1 MAILAAVESR
11 ATRDP
16 LHLENVS
23 DYLGAP
29 ERRFFGEGYKRAGH
43 RLSGITSGQEA
54 AIGDT
59 AATPTVTG
67 TAAVTYPADWSRKG
81 TVDQKPHLSTIDV
94 LLLGVQL
101 TEALLSRH
109 RGLTEEDFRGS
120 WLRRVRIKAGATP
133 VEDDL
138 AAVPVA
144 ARLGTEEPSP
154 DAGRTVSVV
163 DATVGA
169 LTIRV
174 ELDHPD
180 VRRTPGRPHAT
191 TGPDRPFGDAYRQR
205 RQSVEDVYVAPGR
218 DRATALVRLTA
229 WEPAA
234 APGSGTEGGYQPSAG
249 LIDAFVVALQLG
261 QVLLYELDG
270 VSRADSDTLWMR
282 STLLEASSPQRPL
295 TAPDGGR
302 HPVTAELRDATRL
315 TTRHGDTWRRADIA
329 AELAGVSVICSV
341 AHRLPA

>member
-1 MAILAAVESR
+1 MAILAASESN

-16 LHLENVS
+16 LHLDNVS

-29 ERRFFGEGYKRAGH
+29 ERRFFGEGYKRAQH
-43 RLSGITSGQEA
+43 RLTGITHGQDA
-54 AIGDT
+54 AAGDT
-59 AATPTVTG
+59 TPTLTG

-81 TVDQKPHLSTIDV
+81 DVDQKPHLSTIDV

-101 TEALLSRH
+101 TEALLAEH
-109 RGLTEEDFRGS
+109 RGLGEEDFRGS
-120 WLRRVRIKAGATP
+120 WLRRARIKAGAVP

-138 AAVPVA
+138 TAIPVA
-144 ARLGTEEPSP
+144 ARLGGEQPSP
-154 DAGRTVSVV
+154 DPGRTVSVV

-180 VRRTPGRPHAT
+180 VRRAPARPPL
-191 TGPDRPFGDAYRQR
+191 TGAADRPFGDAYRQR
-205 RQSVEDVYVAPGR
+205 RQSVEDVRVAPGR
-218 DRATALVRLTA
+218 DSATALARLTA
-229 WEPAA
+229 WDLAA
-234 APGSGTEGGYQPSAG
+234 APGSGTEGGHQPSAG
-249 LIDAFVVALQLG
+249 LVDAFVVALQLG

-282 STLLEASSPQRPL
+282 STLLEASSPHRPL
-295 TAPDGGR
+295 TTPDGGA
-302 HPVTAELRDATRL
+302 HPVAAELRDATRL

-341 AHRLPA
+341 AHRLPG

>member
-1 MAILAAVESR
+1 MAILAAAESR
-11 ATRDP
+11 VTRDP
-16 LHLENVS
+16 LHLDNVS

-29 ERRFFGEGYKRAGH
+29 ERRFFGDGYKRAQH
-43 RLSGITSGQEA
+43 RLAGITSGQ
-54 AIGDT
+54 DT
-59 AATPTVTG
+59 AEGDNTPALTG
-67 TAAVTYPADWSRKG
+67 TASVTYPADWSRKG

-101 TEALLSRH
+101 TEALLARH
-109 RGLTEEDFRGS
+109 RGLSDEDFRGS
-120 WLRRVRIKAGATP
+120 WLRRARIKAGAVP

-138 AAVPVA
+138 AAIPVA
-144 ARLGTEEPSP
+144 ARLGGEQPSP

-180 VRRTPGRPHAT
+180 VCRAPARPPLTGRA
-191 TGPDRPFGDAYRQR
+191 DRPFGDAYRQR

-218 DRATALVRLTA
+218 DRATALVRLSA
-229 WEPAA
+229 WDLAA
-234 APGSGTEGGYQPSAG
+234 APGSGTEGGHQPSAG
-249 LIDAFVVALQLG
+249 LVDAFVVALQLG

-282 STLLEASSPQRPL
+282 STQLEASSPQRPL
-295 TAPDGGR
+295 TTPDGGP

-315 TTRHGDTWRRADIA
+315 TTRRGETWRRADIA